1 MSENPTD
8 VDSALLAAA
17 GVLPAHFA
25 DSDDLTIV
33 PLDAIQATTMSL
45 PGGAIAVETNLQN
58 AGNIGTLVMVITGLV
73 DHTKGEVFDRN
84 EARALWTTALTET
97 LTALGAEIGE
107 FKNGQIHMAD
117 AFDALEKADESNVVG
132 VFNGDTLASLLLA
145 LPKTS
150 TGQGAAAELAAQI
163 AAAEEA
169 EAAEA
174 EEGEAADAGDGEESA
189 EGDEAAA
196 EPAGEAEGD
205 VEQAA
210 APSPEAAGE
219 ATPPAAPGYAAPPAP
234 PAPGADGMPPG
245 YMPPGMMPGYPGAPP
260 AADPYAAYYGV
271 PAYPGPG
278 AAPQMSPEEAAA
290 YAAQAAAARAAAQP
304 ATSAPQFHPLYG
316 GMMMAADPRRI
327 ELLRDVVM
335 GVSVELGRTQLT
347 VQEILGLTPGSI
359 VELDRAAGAP
369 VDVLVNG
376 TLIAHGEV
384 VVVDEEFAVR
394 ISEVV
399 GREGRLPV

>member
-1 MSENPTD
+1 MSETSTD

-25 DSDDLTIV
+25 DTDDLRLET
-33 PLDAIQATTMSL
+33 LDAIQATTMSL
-45 PGGAIAVETNLQN
+45 PGGAFAVETNLQN
-58 AGNIGTLVMVITGLV
+58 AGNIGTVVLVVTGLV
-73 DHTKGEVFDRN
+73 DHTKGEIFDRT
-84 EARALWTTALTET
+84 EARSLWTAALTES
-97 LTALGAEIGE
+97 LTALGGEIGE
-107 FKNGQIHMAD
+107 FKNGQINMAD

-132 VFNGDTLASLLLA
+132 VFNGDTLAALLLA

-150 TGQGAAAELAAQI
+150 TGQGAAAELAAAI
-163 AAAEEA
+163 AAAEAEESGEGDDAVEGNDGAEGAEATEPGEGA

-174 EEGEAADAGDGEESA
+174 GAEA
-189 EGDEAAA
+189 DEASDDA
-196 EPAGEAEGD
+196 E
-205 VEQAA
+205 VA
-210 APSPEAAGE
+210 APAAGAPGAPGAAGE
-219 ATPPAAPGYAAPPAP
+219 
-234 PAPGADGMPPG
+234 MPPG
-245 YMPPGMMPGYPGAPP
+245 FMPPGMMPGYPGAP
-260 AADPYAAYYGV
+260 AAPDPYAAYYGV

-304 ATSAPQFHPLYG
+304 TTSAPQFQPLYG

>member
-1 MSENPTD
+1 MSENTTD
-8 VDSALLAAA
+8 VDAALLAAA

-25 DSDDLTIV
+25 DSDDLRLEQ
-33 PLDAIQATTMSL
+33 LDPIQATTMSL
-45 PGGAIAVETNLQN
+45 LGGAIAVETNLQN
-58 AGNIGTLVMVITGLV
+58 AGNIGMLVLVVTGLI

-84 EARALWTTALTET
+84 EARTLWTAAITES
-97 LTALGAEIGE
+97 LSALGEQIGE

-117 AFDALEKADESNVVG
+117 AFDALEKADESTVVG
-132 VFNGDTLASLLLA
+132 VFNGDTLAGLLIA
-145 LPKTS
+145 LPKQA
-150 TGQGAAAELAAQI
+150 TGQGAAAELAAAI
-163 AAAEEA
+163 EAAESEAAANESDGEDAPEGADGEDTAAESVTDESAESEA
-169 EAAEA
+169 ADTPAAEA
-174 EEGEAADAGDGEESA
+174 EQPTG
-189 EGDEAAA
+189 
-196 EPAGEAEGD
+196 
-205 VEQAA
+205 Q
-210 APSPEAAGE
+210 
-219 ATPPAAPGYAAPPAP
+219 TPTGV
-234 PAPGADGMPPG
+234 PGAGVPGMPPG
-245 YMPPGMMPGYPGAPP
+245 YVAPGQLPGYPGAPP
-260 AADPYAAYYGV
+260 AAADPYAAAYGV

-278 AAPQMSPEEAAA
+278 GAVAMSPEEAAA
-290 YAAQAAAARAAAQP
+290 MHAQAVAARQAAQP
-304 ATSAPQFHPLYG
+304 STSAPTFQPLYG
-316 GMMMAADPRRI
+316 SMAMAADPRRI

-399 GREGRLPV
+399 GREGRITV

>member
-1 MSENPTD
+1 MSENTTD

-25 DSDDLTIV
+25 DTDDLRLET
-33 PLDAIQATTMSL
+33 LDAIQATTMSL

-58 AGNIGTLVMVITGLV
+58 AGNIGSVVMVVTGLV
-73 DHTKGEVFDRN
+73 DHSKGEVFDRT
-84 EARALWTTALTET
+84 EARSLWTAALTEA
-97 LTALGAEIGE
+97 LTALGGEIGE
-107 FKNGQIHMAD
+107 FKNGQINMAD

-132 VFNGDTLASLLLA
+132 VFNGDTLAALLLA

-150 TGQGAAAELAAQI
+150 TGQGAAAELAAAI
-163 AAAEEA
+163 AAAE
-169 EAAEA
+169 AAESGEDA
-174 EEGEAADAGDGEESA
+174 DGEGEGEGAEGADAADGADASETA
-189 EGDEAAA
+189 DATEGDEAAD
-196 EPAGEAEGD
+196 EPLAAPAAAGAAAGQAPGVPGAEGL
-205 VEQAA
+205 
-210 APSPEAAGE
+210 
-219 ATPPAAPGYAAPPAP
+219 
-234 PAPGADGMPPG
+234 PPG
-245 YMPPGMMPGYPGAPP
+245 FMPPGMMPGYPGAP
-260 AADPYAAYYGV
+260 AVADPYAAYYGV

-278 AAPQMSPEEAAA
+278 APPQMSPEEAAA
-290 YAAQAAAARAAAQP
+290 FAAQAAAARAAAQP